1 MRRTSIVVVDDSVT
15 IRAMIENM
23 LERDGRIE
31 VSGIAANAEDGF
43 DLVEMFEPDVVTVD
57 INMPGTDGWMLLDR
71 IVAQSHRPVV
81 MLSTLIR
88 EGDPIVDEALARG
101 AAACFNKSL
110 IVRETPRFIDML
122 QALGAPQLIATLP
135 EAFIAAQA
143 QARATR
149 LTH

>member
-71 IVAQSHRPVV
+71 IVAQSHRPVI

-88 EGDPIVDEALARG
+88 DGDPIVDEAIARG

-110 IVRETPRFIDML
+110 IVRETQRFIDML

-135 EAFIAAQA
+135 QAFIAAQA